1 MAEGHRFGWL
11 PAFFFDS
18 RQRQGQVRP
27 DAGRA
32 VLRTVL
38 DRFAV

>member
-1 MAEGHRFGWL
+1 M
-11 PAFFFDS
+11 
-18 RQRQGQVRP
+18 RP

-38 DRFAV
+38 DASRKLLHPRTFVFWSSANMVIESVS